1 MKRFG
6 LILLTLL
13 ALSCGPRGG
22 KKEQQPQ
29 ARPFPMA
36 EVPSMITDPQERL
49 VWVSAHFWD
58 RFTDT
63 SAFHAGD
70 STMINGVITE
80 DVEKQM
86 GVFATLLRSI
96 ELPVGEKAM
105 TSLYEQIETFQ
116 LAHPDGNLF
125 QEMAGLADKY
135 FFDPNSPLRNEDLY
149 LPFVSRMAE
158 SPLVP
163 SAEKARYEWDK
174 STCSINRTGT
184 PAADFTFVDSQGKT
198 RTLYGIKAEYT
209 LLIFGNP
216 DCKACKDLM
225 EDMSA
230 SDISALIY
238 SGVLKVAD
246 IYIDEEI
253 ELWKERIADYP
264 NLWINGYDPNYSIRG
279 ERIYAVRAVPSL
291 YLLDKDKKVILK
303 DALPDDV
310 LAALESILEDAVN
323 AF

>member
-6 LILLTLL
+6 LVLLAVL

-22 KKEQQPQ
+22 KKEQLPQ
-29 ARPFPMA
+29 ARSFPKA
-36 EVPSMITDPQERL
+36 EVPSMITDPQERMD
-49 VWVSAHFWD
+49 WISAHFWD

-63 SAFHAGD
+63 SAFHTGD
-70 STMINGVITE
+70 STMINGVSVE

-86 GVFATLLRSI
+86 GVFATLLRSV

-105 TSLYEQIETFQ
+105 STLFERIEAFE
-116 LAHPDGNLF
+116 LAHPGGNMFLGV
-125 QEMAGLADKY
+125 ANLADKY
-135 FFDPNSPLRNEDLY
+135 FFDPNSPLRSEDLY

-158 SPLVP
+158 SALVP
-163 SAEKARYEWDK
+163 SAERSRYAWDK
-174 STCSINRTGT
+174 RTCSINRTGT

-198 RTLYGIKAEYT
+198 RTLYGIKAGYT

-216 DCKACKDLM
+216 DCHACKELLETMDGYPQ
-225 EDMSA
+225 
-230 SDISALIY
+230 ISELIS

-253 ELWKERIADYP
+253 ELWKERISNYP
-264 NLWINGYDPNYSIRG
+264 SSWINGYDPSFSIRG
-279 ERIYAVRAVPSL
+279 DRIYAVRAVPSL

-310 LAALESILEDAVN
+310 LETLLAI
-323 AF
+323 

>member
-105 TSLYEQIETFQ
+105 TSLYERIETFQ
-116 LAHPDGNLF
+116 LAHPDGNMF
-125 QEMAGLADKY
+125 REMADLTDKY
-135 FFDPNSPLRNEDLY
+135 FFNPNSPLRNEDLY

-158 SPLVP
+158 SALVP
-163 SAEKARYEWDK
+163 SAEKGRYAWDK
-174 STCSINRTGT
+174 ETCSINRTGT

-198 RTLYGIKAEYT
+198 RTLYGIKAGYT

-216 DCKACKDLM
+216 DCQACKDLLETM
-225 EDMSA
+225 EA
-230 SDISALIY
+230 YPQISELIS
-238 SGVLKVAD
+238 SGVLKVVD
-246 IYIDEEI
+246 IYIDEDI
-253 ELWKERIADYP
+253 KLWKERISSYP
-264 NLWINGYDPNYSIRG
+264 SSWINGYDPDFSIRG
-279 ERIYAVRAVPSL
+279 ERIYAVRAIPSL
-291 YLLDKDKKVILK
+291 YLLDKDKNVILK

-310 LAALESILEDAVN
+310 LETLLAV
-323 AF
+323 